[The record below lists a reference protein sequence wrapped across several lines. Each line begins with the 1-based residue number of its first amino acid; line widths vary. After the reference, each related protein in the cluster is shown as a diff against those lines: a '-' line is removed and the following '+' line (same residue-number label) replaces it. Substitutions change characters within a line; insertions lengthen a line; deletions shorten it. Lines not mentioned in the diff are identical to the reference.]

1 MTLTKK
7 YILSFPQEL
16 TSKPITYSLIKE
28 FDLQINILHAEISA
42 SKKGFLLL
50 DIYGEDKNIEKGFE
64 FLKQQNVKFEPFKKQ
79 LDFKIDDCV
88 HCGSCIGVCHSNAL
102 FLDNISREVNFNHQN
117 CTVCGLCIDACPL
130 QLFSINLNL
139 SKYHA
144 N

>member
-1 MTLTKK
+1 MTQTRK

-28 FDLQINILHAEISA
+28 FDLRINILHAEISA
-42 SKKGFLLL
+42 SKKGFLLV
-50 DIYGEDKNIEKGFE
+50 DISGEQKNIDNGFD
-64 FLKQQNVKFEPFKKQ
+64 FLKQQKVEFEPFKKQ

-88 HCGSCIGVCHSNAL
+88 HCGSCIGVCHSKAL
-102 FLDNISREVNFNHQN
+102 YLEETTRTVNLNSQN

-139 SKYHA
+139 SKYNA